1 MSPTP
6 TNCVAARRHQCKGL
20 ERAARSLLA
29 VAAFAVS
36 ACDGPQAALNPA
48 GPQAERIAWL
58 SWFMIISLSIVYVI
72 VIGILIAGFI
82 KRSRAGVSGGP
93 VPVSERLEMNAAGE
107 ARLTRWVVIGV
118 LITAGY
124 LVLLMVLDVSTGR
137 ALSSMSED
145 EDPLIVD
152 VIGHQ
157 WWWEIVYPAQD
168 PSRTVTTANELHIPV
183 GRTVRIRTSSVDV
196 IHSLWIP
203 RLHGKRDLIPDHP
216 SAFHLRADQ
225 PGVFR
230 GQCAEFCGLQHA
242 RMSLLVIAQPEAEFR
257 AWQAAQLLPAQVP
270 ADSIRRL
277 GMETFLTDTCTMCHA
292 IAGTPASARAG
303 PDLTHFGS
311 RRTIGAATLP
321 NNRGNL
327 GGWIIDPHHIKPGVN
342 MPANPIPADRLNAL
356 ISYLEGL
363 K

>member
-1 MSPTP
+1 M
-6 TNCVAARRHQCKGL
+6 RRGGL
-20 ERAARSLLA
+20 AGTCGLA
-29 VAAFAVS
+29 VALN
-36 ACDGPQAALNPA
+36 ACEGSQAALNPA
-48 GPQAERIAWL
+48 GPQAERIAGL
-58 SWFMIISLSIVYVI
+58 SWFMIVSLSIVYVI
-72 VIGILIAGFI
+72 VLAVLFIGPYRRRDA
-82 KRSRAGVSGGP
+82 SG
-93 VPVSERLEMNAAGE
+93 MTE
-107 ARLTRWVVIGV
+107 ARLVRWVSIGV
-118 LITAGY
+118 AITIGY
-124 LVLLMVLDVSTGR
+124 LVLLMVLDVSVGR
-137 ALSSMSED
+137 GLSSMSED

-168 PSRTVTTANELHIPV
+168 PSRTITTANELHIPV
-183 GRTVRIRTSSVDV
+183 GRTIRIRTRSVDV

-216 SAFHLRADQ
+216 SVFHLRADE
-225 PGVFR
+225 PGIFR

-242 RMSLLVIAQPEAEFR
+242 HMSLLVVAQPEAEFR
-257 AWQAAQLLPAQVP
+257 AWQAAQMRPAEEP

-277 GMETFLTDTCTMCHA
+277 GMQTFLNGTCPMCHA
-292 IAGTPASARAG
+292 IAGTSAAARAG

-311 RRTIGAATLP
+311 RRTIGAATIE